1 MVERYGEFVRYRP
14 DVNPQTAVLW
24 YFPVGAVGLGLL
36 MLGLHLYRRRG
47 ATVSDAP
54 TEAQLAG
61 MREALDELSR
71 GRKP

>member
-1 MVERYGEFVRYRP
+1 
-14 DVNPQTAVLW
+14 
-24 YFPVGAVGLGLL
+24 